1 MRQCN
6 FDSIQLRFL
15 LRFHDQNHIPQA
27 HAYCPEYHHQP
38 LLFTQQSQT
47 PFRDMYIHKTP
58 PTPPQNTYFPG
69 LKLKVC
75 KIYNYSDIVGRYVV
89 GQKKINIKDFVPIH
103 RKNDNEMHNSKLL
116 NFCEQRH
123 DDH

>member
-75 KIYNYSDIVGRYVV
+75 KIYNYSDIVGRYV
-89 GQKKINIKDFVPIH
+89 QNYNYIMLLDR
-103 RKNDNEMHNSKLL
+103 RKSISRILYLYTGKMIMKCTIQN
-116 NFCEQRH
+116 C
-123 DDH
+123 